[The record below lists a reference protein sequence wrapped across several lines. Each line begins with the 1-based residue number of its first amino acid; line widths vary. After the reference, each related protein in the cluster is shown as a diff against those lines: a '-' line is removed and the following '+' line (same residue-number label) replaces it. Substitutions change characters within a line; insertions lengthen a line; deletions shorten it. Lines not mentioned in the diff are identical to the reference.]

1 MKQSI
6 TVLVAICMILSMF
19 AGCSNSTNTA
29 TSTHPVVET
38 VSPTERVLSTE
49 STSTTEAQGIEVD
62 EGLIF
67 VDITL
72 PNWFLE
78 GEDMSTFDPAAYA
91 QENEFKK
98 AVLNGDGSLT
108 VTLSK
113 AKHRELVEETAAS
126 LETSFAEY
134 VEGADTPYIR
144 SITHSDDFKNVT
156 ISVVRADY
164 ENSFDITPFSIGIG
178 VMMYQSIAGTDF
190 HTEISVVD
198 VDTEDVIDI
207 AVYPDNL
214 Q

>member
-1 MKQSI
+1 MKRII
-6 TVLVAICMILSMF
+6 TILVAVCMILSMF
-19 AGCSNSTNTA
+19 AGCSNNAGTS

-38 VSPTERVLSTE
+38 VPPAETMPPTEPAA
-49 STSTTEAQGIEVD
+49 TTEAQSIEVD

-72 PNWFLE
+72 PDWFLE

-91 QENEFKK
+91 RKNDFKK
-98 AVLNGDGSLT
+98 AVLNDDGSLT

-113 AKHRELVEETAAS
+113 AKHRELLEEAAAS
-126 LETSFAEY
+126 LEAAFAEY
-134 VEGADTPYIR
+134 VDGAETPYIK
-144 SITHSDDFKNVT
+144 SITHSDDFKEVT

-164 ENSFDITPFSIGIG
+164 ENAFDITPFSIGIG

-190 HTEISVVD
+190 RTEISVVD
-198 VDTEDVIDI
+198 VDTGDVINT

>member
-1 MKQSI
+1 MKRILQILLLLCIILSLFSACSNGSDVPATMTPEVEVVQPAE
-6 TVLVAICMILSMF
+6 TVL
-19 AGCSNSTNTA
+19 
-29 TSTHPVVET
+29 
-38 VSPTERVLSTE
+38 PTESA
-49 STSTTEAQGIEVD
+49 TTEAQIIEVD

-72 PNWFLE
+72 PSWFLE
-78 GEDMSTFDPAAYA
+78 GEDMSTFDPTAYA
-91 QENEFKK
+91 KENEFKK
-98 AVLNGDGSLT
+98 AVLNDDGSLT

-144 SITHSDDFKNVT
+144 SITHSDDFKEVT
-156 ISVVRADY
+156 ISVVRVDY
-164 ENSFDITPFSIGIG
+164 ENTFDITPFNIGIG

-198 VDTEDVIDI
+198 VDTGDVINT